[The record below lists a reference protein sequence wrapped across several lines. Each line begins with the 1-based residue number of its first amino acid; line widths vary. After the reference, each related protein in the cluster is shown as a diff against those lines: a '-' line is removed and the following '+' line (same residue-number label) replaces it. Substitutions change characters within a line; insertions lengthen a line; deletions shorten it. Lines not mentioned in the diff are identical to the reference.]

1 MSSVRDEI
9 LKETEGLPEGILR
22 QILQF
27 VRFLRSGR
35 SSGADELE
43 RESTEYIDEEVDEFT
58 KKRLVDQALRAEEEI
73 KAGKWISPDE
83 ARAQMI
89 GHLRK

>member
-1 MSSVRDEI
+1 MSNVRDEI
-9 LKETEGLPEGILR
+9 LKETEGLPDGVLR

-35 SSGADELE
+35 SSVADGLE
-43 RESTEYIDEEVDEFT
+43 SESVKHDEEVDEFT
-58 KKRLVDQALRAEEEI
+58 KKRLVEQALRAEEEI
-73 KAGKWISPDE
+73 KAGKWISPEE